1 MRPLAR
7 LIAAAAALGLWLALY
22 FLGRTAGGAIHL
34 LPVAAL
40 ALHGEI
46 GGQDNDPVD
55 PPGHEVTFEVSPVA
69 SGSGREQR

>member
-7 LIAAAAALGLWLALY
+7 LIAAAAALGLWLALF

-40 ALHGEI
+40 ALVLWR
-46 GGQDNDPVD
+46 PAARRCV
-55 PPGHEVTFEVSPVA
+55 
-69 SGSGREQR
+69 

>member
-7 LIAAAAALGLWLALY
+7 LIAAAAALGLWLALF

-40 ALHGEI
+40 ALVLWRPAARPSSH
-46 GGQDNDPVD
+46 
-55 PPGHEVTFEVSPVA
+55 A
-69 SGSGREQR
+69 SVRDGPCRRTRSWRG